1 MLQERV
7 MSSKSANSSVS
18 LLDELETTLAH
29 GTVARRVETLRRV
42 TDLFLNSAVDYS
54 DAQIGVFDDVFDC
67 LIDTMEAS
75 AKVLLAQRLAPEPMA
90 PPKIIRTLAFD
101 DLIEVAAPVLSQSE
115 RLDDDA
121 LMANART
128 KSQGHLL
135 AISTRKQL
143 SGAVTDVLVE
153 RGNDEVI
160 QSVVGNPGA
169 QFSEQGYTKLVSRAE
184 RNDGIAECLGMRP
197 SIPRHHYLKLIAKA
211 SASVQARL
219 EAANPNASKDV
230 SLAVKE
236 VTRRA
241 RSAPSAMTRETT
253 IAHGLVK
260 SLYEDGRLDE
270 FQVASFAKAKKFDET
285 NAAVACLANVTV
297 AMAETVMIEDRAE
310 GVLILAK
317 VGGLSWSTVKM
328 IIDMRE
334 QLSGAEPLDLEASK
348 ATYERLRLSTAQ
360 QALRFHRMQET
371 TSPTPAT

>member
-7 MSSKSANSSVS
+7 MSSKSATASVS

-42 TDLFLNSAVDYS
+42 TDLFLNSTIDYS

-67 LIDTMEAS
+67 LIDAMEAS
-75 AKVLLAQRLAPEPMA
+75 AKVLLAQRLAPVPTA

-115 RLDDDA
+115 RLDDAA

-135 AISTRKQL
+135 AISIRKQL
-143 SGAVTDVLVE
+143 SNAVTDVLVE

-169 QFSEQGYTKLVSRAE
+169 QFSEKGYTNLVSRAE
-184 RNDGIAECLGMRP
+184 RSDGIAECLGMRP

-219 EAANPNASKDV
+219 DAANPNASNDV
-230 SLAVKE
+230 SLAVRE

-241 RSAPSAMTRETT
+241 RSMPSAMTRETT
-253 IAHGLVK
+253 IAHGLIK

-270 FQVASFAKAKKFDET
+270 YQVAAFAAAKKFDET
-285 NAAVACLANVTV
+285 NAAIACLANVSV

-310 GVLILAK
+310 GILILAK
-317 VGGLSWSTVKM
+317 VGGLSWSTVKA

-334 QLSGAEPLDLEASK
+334 ELSGAELLDLESSRT
-348 ATYERLRLSTAQ
+348 TYERLRLSTAQ

-371 TSPTPAT
+371 TSPMPVT